1 MWLEIGLGPRA
12 ENAEIVR
19 LNNFPKNAMNHRK
32 NHDQAW
38 DTSANFAPGTGRGS
52 RVIPCH
58 PGEAQSCRASRSLEM
73 A

>member
-38 DTSANFAPGTGRGS
+38 DTSANFRTRNWTGQ
-52 RVIPCH
+52 PCH
-58 PGEAQSCRASRSLEM
+58 PLPSR
-73 A
+73 